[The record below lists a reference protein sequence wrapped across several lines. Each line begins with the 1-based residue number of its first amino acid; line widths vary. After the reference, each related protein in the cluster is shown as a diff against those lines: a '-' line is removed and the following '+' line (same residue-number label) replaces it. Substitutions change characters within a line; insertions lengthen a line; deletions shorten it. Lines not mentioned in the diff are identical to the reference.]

1 MTACPASAYLYN
13 HKQKYCGT
21 VTPTTHLL
29 DISQLPV
36 QALSSRGLTKR
47 AVSQEKKKKGFRNS
61 LSYASRKKF
70 RKGKRYASYNENSI
84 SEGRVS
90 IPIKAGLSF
99 IYRFLFV
106 QQTEWTQDHSCLSC
120 RCLLYI
126 SPCANH
132 PNVQSLRNI

>member
-47 AVSQEKKKKGFRNS
+47 AVSQEKKKKGSETVSRMQVEKNSEREKDTHLTMKIASQKAEYPFR
-61 LSYASRKKF
+61 
-70 RKGKRYASYNENSI
+70 
-84 SEGRVS
+84 
-90 IPIKAGLSF
+90 
-99 IYRFLFV
+99 
-106 QQTEWTQDHSCLSC
+106 
-120 RCLLYI
+120 
-126 SPCANH
+126 
-132 PNVQSLRNI
+132 